1 MTQYDEEVER
11 HRIREKAV
19 KWASRPTAVHTH
31 SLGSMYYDDR
41 PEDTLNGKSV
51 TDMEF
56 ANGIIKRYQ
65 NGELIHIF
73 GKEMTEDELIDEFL
87 RK

>member
-11 HRIREKAV
+11 QRIREKAV
-19 KWASRPTAVHTH
+19 KWATSPITVHAH
-31 SLGSMYYDDR
+31 SLSSMHYDDR
-41 PEDTLNGKSV
+41 MEDTANGKSV
-51 TDMEF
+51 TDIEY

-65 NGELIHIF
+65 DGELIHIF
-73 GKEMTEDELIDEFL
+73 GEEMTEDELIDAYT